1 MKKRLISAVLS
12 IVMLSGITAIPVF
25 AYEKGISVVLDGKK
39 IEFDVQPQIIGDRT
53 MVPLRAIFEAL
64 GATVDW
70 DGDTQTVTSVKGNK
84 TIILSVGVDRITI
97 NGSSKKLDTVPCVVN
112 DRTLVPVRAISEA
125 FDMKVDW
132 DGASM
137 TVKISSE
144 QPAATPTPTPTPKP
158 TEKPSVSVPA
168 TPAANTAYDELKNA
182 IIRYGEYEDGEYKIF
197 YAPNDFKYGF
207 FLTYDFESISIFYS
221 DKTDGQGTSMLI
233 GIEKTDKPTFIYSL
247 VYSGGEDT
255 VYGILNE
262 NKGFTEVTSTVPYYL
277 KEKMIELINTT
288 LKLMDLLTIKESG
301 VSFNDLGIYYETY

>member
-1 MKKRLISAVLS
+1 MKKRIISAVLS

-64 GATVDW
+64 GATVEW

-132 DGASM
+132 DGGSM

-144 QPAATPTPTPTPKP
+144 QPSATPTPTPKP
-158 TEKPSVSVPA
+158 TEKPSVSATA
-168 TPAANTAYDELKNA
+168 TPVANTAYDELKNA
-182 IIRYGEYEDGEYKIF
+182 IIRYGKYDDGEYSIWYF
-197 YAPNDFKYGF
+197 PNDYSYGF
-207 FLTYDFESISIFYS
+207 SLGYDYEKISIFYS
-221 DKTDGQGTSMLI
+221 NSNDGSGSDLLINIKDNDSPKFLYTFTYTS
-233 GIEKTDKPTFIYSL
+233 GEEEKVF
-247 VYSGGEDT
+247 
-255 VYGILNE
+255 GILNKNRE
-262 NKGFTEVTSTVPYYL
+262 FTESSSTVPYYL
-277 KEKMIELINTT
+277 KDITYETINIS
-288 LKLMDLLTIKESG
+288 LRLMDLLTVQETG
-301 VSFNDLGIYYETY
+301 VSFGDLGIYYETY